1 MTTKTPAFRLGP
13 LSLLAVLLACAH
25 AFAQPLQLVS
35 QADPALGYSTGGG
48 GDSGSPIVSSDGRFV
63 LFASSAE
70 NLVVV
75 GTNSVIPA
83 RMPHPLNVYLR
94 DRVTAT
100 TTLIS
105 VDTSGLA
112 GGDGDSLPM
121 GISTNNRY
129 ALFESSAGNLVPGDT
144 NGTSDVFV
152 RDLQSGITILVS
164 ANTNGAVANGASTSP
179 SMTPDGRHVAFAS
192 SATDLVAGD
201 TNRLQDVFVRD
212 LQTGSTVLVSAGATS
227 TSATAA
233 LGGSDAPAMTPDGR
247 LVSFL
252 SSAKNLAPDV
262 AYHPGLSE
270 VYVRDMTVGTT
281 AWASADARAI
291 LYSLTIGSNYVTGN
305 HAISEDGQF
314 VVYEAAK
321 DSGSAATVFRYHVP
335 TGVTLVIHTNSANL
349 STSDGALAITS
360 DASRVAFVA
369 NVGETSGYTTAVL
382 VWDAGTGAT
391 ILASEPLVNDIPEF
405 SEATAPVLDQAGRYV
420 AFLSNIPGLVTN
432 QIAEG
437 YHVYVRDLEAGQT
450 MLAEALGEDDETAL
464 DVLGV
469 PSLSADG
476 RIVAFS
482 APDGFLVADDNNGYY
497 DVFLRDLQAAT
508 NELVSTAYP
517 AFRSITPDGVSSLL
531 PGSASADGRYV
542 VFRSLASD
550 LVAEDLNSNY
560 DVFVRDLEFGTT
572 ELISVSPNEVPG
584 NGNSSD
590 GVTTPDGRYVAFV
603 SYATDL
609 VPGLSNFVGN
619 VFVRDRLARTTVLAS
634 INYSGSGG
642 GNYDSTSPMISSDGR
657 FVFFYSTSFNL
668 VEPAPGYGPSLVN
681 RLYMRDL
688 QTATT
693 HLVAPNRA
701 FMASMTPD
709 GRLVA
714 CTAGS
719 SLVSSQIDR
728 LYVWDAL
735 AARRVYTNSAP
746 SHGFTQLAISP
757 NGQRIAYATNV
768 SSIPMA
774 YQLYA
779 LDWAANTN
787 WLIAPLRLTSQVPPR
802 FSGNSRFLTY
812 TAVEGT
818 TIGTVNHVYLYDF
831 DTGTNVLLSRAYLS
845 GTNANGHSD
854 SPDISADGRFVAY
867 ESQASD
873 LVPGDTNGAADI
885 FVYDRLSGSTTLI
898 TANRSGTASADNF
911 STSPRFSPDGKMLFF
926 DSWAS
931 DLLPQP
937 VDFNNNSD
945 VFAYRIH
952 SSGDIP
958 LFQASMSFSSAGA
971 FITWPVVFGKT
982 YRVQYKNNLGDSEW
996 QDVAPGVTMLGS
1008 QGRLHLP
1015 APVGRTFYRVVGF

>member
-1 MTTKTPAFRLGP
+1 MKTKTPEIPLGI
-13 LSLLAVLLACAH
+13 LASLAVFLACAP
-25 AFAQPLQLVS
+25 AFAQPLRLVS

-63 LFASSAE
+63 LFASAAE
-70 NLVVV
+70 NLVAV

-83 RMPHPLNVYLR
+83 RTPHPLNVYLR
-94 DRVTAT
+94 DRATAT

-121 GISTNNRY
+121 GISTNGRY
-129 ALFESSAGNLVPGDT
+129 VLFESSAGNLIPHDS
-144 NGTSDVFV
+144 NGASDVFV
-152 RDLQSGITILVS
+152 HDRQTGITILVS
-164 ANTNGAVANGASTSP
+164 ANTNGAVANGDSTSP
-179 SMTPDGRHVAFAS
+179 SMTPDGRWVAFAS

-201 TNRLQDVFVRD
+201 TNRLQDVFLRD
-212 LQTGSTVLVSAGATS
+212 LQTGVTALASVGALS
-227 TSATAA
+227 TSATVAM
-233 LGGSDAPAMTPDGR
+233 GSSDAPILTPDGR
-247 LVSFL
+247 SVAFL
-252 SSAKNLAPDV
+252 SSAINLAAGV
-262 AYHPGLSE
+262 VNRPGLSE
-270 VYVRDMTVGTT
+270 VYVRDVVLGTT
-281 AWASADARAI
+281 TWASVDARAT
-291 LYSLTIGSNYVTGN
+291 LYALTAGSNYITGN
-305 HAISEDGQF
+305 HAISDDGQF

-321 DSGSAATVFRYHVP
+321 DSGLPATLFRYHVP
-335 TGVTLVIHTNSANL
+335 TAATLVIHTNAANL
-349 STSDGALAITS
+349 SVSDGALAITS
-360 DASRVAFVA
+360 DARRVAFVV
-369 NVGETSGYTTAVL
+369 NVGEISGYTTAVV

-391 ILASEPLVNDIPEF
+391 IIASEPLANEIPEF

-432 QIAEG
+432 QISEG
-437 YHVYVRDLEAGQT
+437 YHVYVRDLEAGHT
-450 MLAEALGEDDETAL
+450 MLAEAPAEGEETAL
-464 DVLGV
+464 DVLGI

-476 RIVAFS
+476 RFVAFS
-482 APDGFLVADDNNGYY
+482 APDGSLVADDGNDYY
-497 DVFLRDLQAAT
+497 DVFLRDRQAAT
-508 NELVSTAYP
+508 NELISAAYP

-550 LVAEDLNSNY
+550 LIPGDFNSNY
-560 DVFVRDLEFGTT
+560 DVFVRDLELGTN
-572 ELISVSPNEVPG
+572 ELVSASPDGVPG

-590 GVTTPDGRYVAFV
+590 GVITPDGQYVAFV

-609 VPGLSNFVGN
+609 VPGLSNVVGN
-619 VFVRDRLARTTVLAS
+619 VFVRDRLTGTTVLVS
-634 INYSGSGG
+634 VNISGAGG

-668 VEPAPGYGPSLVN
+668 LAPAPGYGPSLVN

-693 HLVAPNRA
+693 HMVAPNRA

-709 GRLVA
+709 GRLLA
-714 CTAGS
+714 CTASS

-728 LYVWDAL
+728 LYVWDSL

-746 SHGFTQLAISP
+746 PAAFAQLAISP

-768 SSIPMA
+768 TSVPAAS
-774 YQLYA
+774 QVYA

-787 WLIAPLRLTSQVPPR
+787 WLIAPLRLTSQQPPR
-802 FSGNSRFLTY
+802 FSADSRFLTY
-812 TAVEGT
+812 RAAAGT
-818 TIGTVNHVYLYDF
+818 TIGAFNQVYLYDF
-831 DTGTNVLLSRAYLS
+831 ESGSNLLVSRSFLS

-854 SPDISADGRFVAY
+854 SPDISPDGRFVAY

-873 LVPGDTNGAADI
+873 LVPGDANEASDI
-885 FVYDRLSGSTTLI
+885 FLFDRVSGSTILI
-898 TANRSGTASADNF
+898 SANRAGTASADSF
-911 STSPRFSPDGKMLFF
+911 STSPRFSPDGNTLFF

-937 VDFNNNSD
+937 VDFNNVSD
-945 VFAYRIH
+945 VFAYRVH

-958 LFQASMSFSSAGA
+958 LFQASVSSSSEGV
-971 FITWPVVFGKT
+971 FVTWPAVAGKT
-982 YRVQYKNNLGDSEW
+982 YRVQYKDHLSDLEW
-996 QDVAPGVTMLGS
+996 KDVTSGVTVLGS
-1008 QGRLHLP
+1008 QGRAAFAGP
-1015 APVGRTFYRVVGF
+1015 AGQRFYRVVGF